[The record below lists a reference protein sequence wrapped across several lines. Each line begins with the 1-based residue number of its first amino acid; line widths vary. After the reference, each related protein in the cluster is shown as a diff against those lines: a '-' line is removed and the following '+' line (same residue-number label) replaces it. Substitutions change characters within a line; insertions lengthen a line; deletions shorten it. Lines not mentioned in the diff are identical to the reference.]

1 MIEYLQNLRW
11 KHLKS
16 QATLQFLLFGVRIS
30 NVISVRDVV
39 TKLSSAQTNGLWRLN
54 GQIESIE
61 KKEFEITPS
70 LIENQS
76 NDEERALG
84 KLSFMTTRTLN
95 AQVKAEV
102 DQRQCINIFYTRR
115 CVRDKV
121 CSLIVDGGSCA
132 NFCEYN
138 LGG

>member
-76 NDEERALG
+76 NDEECALG
-84 KLSFMTTRTLN
+84 KLSFMTT
-95 AQVKAEV
+95 
-102 DQRQCINIFYTRR
+102 
-115 CVRDKV
+115 
-121 CSLIVDGGSCA
+121 
-132 NFCEYN
+132 
-138 LGG
+138 